1 MRLIDIERLV
11 KEYITSNKDLTK
23 VTYYDI
29 RKYEVKAIPVDWIEK
44 QKVDFENEDHPF
56 NYCRGFQDGFNDCI
70 DYLLSEWA
78 EENEDIRG

>member
-1 MRLIDIERLV
+1 MRLIDADELMDLLRVRKNSGIGTEIE
-11 KEYITSNKDLTK
+11 EIQT
-23 VTYYDI
+23 
-29 RKYEVKAIPVDWIEK
+29 VKAIPVDWIEK
-44 QKVDFENEDHPF
+44 QKVDFQNEDHPF